1 MVCSC
6 TRFHMV
12 SILKHWELVFTLPYN
27 RAQIGTRILCRDA
40 ASISSEQCYRIGGWT
55 SRKGALAPPTSF
67 PAPPRNAASH
77 LGSAS
82 CDQRAKE
89 AKRTLCRQRK
99 GMNLPASER
108 RKVCRN
114 IRPLMH
120 TDPEVSNPYLCQ
132 TVDSQDPLSLHLPQQ
147 PTSSPQR
154 PILNFVVCAD
164 QGATASRRRW
174 REACMQ
180 RRAPGSRLLVVH
192 RSLTTHHSL
201 DPSRISPSP
210 SICCSAPL

>member
-1 MVCSC
+1 
-6 TRFHMV
+6 MV

-89 AKRTLCRQRK
+89 AKRTFSRQRK

-147 PTSSPQR
+147 PTSSPQKTH
-154 PILNFVVCAD
+154 LKLCCVCGSRSNGQQEALE
-164 QGATASRRRW
+164 GGLHAAPSARKSTSRR
-174 REACMQ
+174 
-180 RRAPGSRLLVVH
+180 
-192 RSLTTHHSL
+192 
-201 DPSRISPSP
+201 PSQPHYSP
-210 SICCSAPL
+210 